1 MGSRRRSIRERRAAV
16 RVCYNQGVLA
26 LYLGALVVGVSV
38 LGVQAFAGHDTDGGG
53 HDASHGDH
61 EAPPWAVLLS
71 LRFWSFGLLAFGLAG
86 SLLTFFALAGAAFA
100 LVLAS
105 VLGVV
110 AGAGAT
116 TVIRRMTHKG
126 PSSQVLPAEVVGK
139 IGRVLVSPGESA
151 RGKVRVELRG
161 QIIDYVAASD
171 ERLAEG
177 DVVVIDDF
185 DGGEVRVTKAP
196 KELEP

>member
-1 MGSRRRSIRERRAAV
+1 
-16 RVCYNQGVLA
+16 VLA

-38 LGVQAFAGHDTDGGG
+38 LGVQAFAGHDADGGG

-61 EAPPWAVLLS
+61 DAPPWALLLS
-71 LRFWSFGLLAFGLAG
+71 LRFWSFGFLAFGLAG
-86 SLLTFFALAGAAFA
+86 TLLTFFGLAGVTVA
-100 LVLAS
+100 LVVSS
-105 VLGVV
+105 VLGLG

-139 IGRVLVSPGESA
+139 IGRVLVPADAAS

-161 QIIDYVAASD
+161 QIVDYVAASR
-171 ERLAEG
+171 EPLAEN
-177 DVVVIDDF
+177 DVVVIEEF
-185 DGGEVRVTKAP
+185 DGSEVTVTKAP